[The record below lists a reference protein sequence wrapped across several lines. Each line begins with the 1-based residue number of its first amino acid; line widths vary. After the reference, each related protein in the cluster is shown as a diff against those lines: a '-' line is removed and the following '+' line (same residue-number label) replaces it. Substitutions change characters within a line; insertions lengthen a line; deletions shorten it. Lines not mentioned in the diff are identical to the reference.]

1 MRYTELP
8 PAEGWYWV
16 QSERQGKPSWT
27 MAFLKSNGYLP
38 IKLLTLGDL
47 SMLDEED
54 ETKWQSCETINALW
68 LHDEDANVWRRGN
81 QQWSGPTL
89 WFGPIESPVRAGHD
103 EPLVE
108 FSEAF
113 HQEAQQEGKM
123 MAAIF
128 AQNTH
133 CETVPG
139 CLVTHYQ
146 QLLCTRD
153 QLDAIF
159 RCVDWAMKDR
169 STRDNDMSIYTFPSR
184 N

>member
-16 QSERQGKPSWT
+16 QSVRQRKPSWT

-38 IKLLTLGDL
+38 IKLLVVGDL
-47 SMLDEED
+47 SMLDDED
-54 ETKWQSCETINALW
+54 ETKWQRSETISTLW
-68 LHDEDANVWRRGN
+68 LHDEDANVWRRDD

-113 HQEAQQEGKM
+113 HQEAQKEGKM

-128 AQNTH
+128 ALNTH
-133 CETVPG
+133 WEKYPG
-139 CLVTHYQ
+139 SHVTHYQ

-153 QLDAIF
+153 QLEAIF
-159 RCVDWAMKDR
+159 RCVDWAMKER
-169 STRDNDMSIYTFPSR
+169 STRDNDMSIYTFPSH